1 MPSFDVVSKVNQA
14 EVDNALLQT
23 QKEIG
28 TRFDFRDT
36 GTSVE
41 RGAEGLVMVS
51 NAEGRLEAAY
61 DVLQGKLV
69 RRGVSLKHLDPQTVQ
84 PAAKGTVRQVVKIKE
99 GIDRD
104 NARKV
109 IDLIKNTKLKVQG
122 AIHEDT
128 VRVSGKN
135 KDDLQAVM
143 KALKA
148 EELPFEVQFVNF
160 RD

>member
-61 DVLQGKLV
+61 DVLQGKMV
-69 RRGVSLKHLDPQTVQ
+69 RRGVSLKHLDPQAVQ